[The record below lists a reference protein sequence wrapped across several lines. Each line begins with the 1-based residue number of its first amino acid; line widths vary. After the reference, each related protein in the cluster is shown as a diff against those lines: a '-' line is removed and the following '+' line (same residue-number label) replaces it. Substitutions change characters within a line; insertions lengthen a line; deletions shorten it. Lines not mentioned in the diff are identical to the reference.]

1 MRPAGAVERMAAE
14 HADIAQAFAA
24 GDAARL
30 RALVHDHV
38 RGAGEDALERLP
50 GHEDHTAEEIS

>member
-1 MRPAGAVERMAAE
+1 MAAE
-14 HADIAQAFAA
+14 HADIAQAFDAA
-24 GDAARL
+24 DAARV
-30 RALVHDHV
+30 RTLVHDHV